1 MPIYEYK
8 GQTYEMATTDRAEA
22 KARILKYLGESAAPA
37 PTDAPAQPTEETP
50 GVVDPMGGMLPSA
63 IAAAPVRKPQSVLE
77 GKQMPG
83 PLPTEDQAVV
93 NPKFVEALKRNL
105 DAMPPEQRQAKLD
118 EMLQRPDVYGRAAKA
133 IAGRYAAQDKTVSPT
148 LKKATDTR
156 VEAITEKLIGENME
170 AKAAFNDAQKQA
182 LQGIIEGPQAQL
194 TEAPAEYTE
203 AEQYRLRRGMTPG
216 EETAQYLKRMGVKTG
231 AAVERGYRGLN
242 LFVGDALGMDQ
253 RENVARLKSLATTEK
268 ALGEP
273 PSKPMAFIE
282 DAVASIGQQMP
293 GMLFGLATGSEAA
306 VLSAMFV
313 NSFGQNYEEGRRKKL
328 DAPDATARAAMNA
341 ALEVIGERFGLKQ
354 NMAALK
360 ASARGVPISDLAAF
374 YGKAL
379 ARDIPGE
386 ELTYAGQLAVD
397 RGYGMRPEVTLE
409 EFLKGAATTA
419 LATVTQAGIMM
430 GGASAIS
437 KGAQQLQKTMQ
448 PARPGYERDT
458 SYEGLSDLIAR
469 SKGFLVPDETQ
480 TEEAQKETPLGALG
494 NVIPGEDDESILG
507 RKGVAPTLKPEE
519 RQAKIEELTAHYSSV
534 GIDPDDAAR
543 MAKSKIE
550 AIYGKLAEEVPTDV
564 APADRVEQLTQ
575 DFIAAGEDPANA
587 RALAEKQVAD
597 ETEAD
602 AIAETTAK
610 GEKGVGTI
618 IPPRRGVGSAMAG
631 QPGAITA
638 TQGAGAP
645 VTDGM
650 VPAGQ
655 NVADVT
661 EGKGEQPGA
670 LSDKEKIFNL
680 QRTQPEAKPGD
691 AIRLNLPW
699 VPGGY
704 EVSGIVGD
712 AVYLDNDGR
721 EVAADAPGA
730 KRYVPVTY
738 KVDGQQITN
747 PFDPETLRL
756 NTVAFEQKPDL
767 TAAKPA
773 IVSEDAEADAAAETM
788 ANAVTQAVTET
799 KKRGRKP
806 QVLTEE
812 QKTQKTA
819 ATKEYKRKYTKGTR
833 DFARASQGFAEATAP
848 LDEGEFESEAELA
861 NALNER
867 RANLAAAVRELL
879 SIEQNYRG
887 TALGN
892 RAKELLG
899 DRSKL
904 SQKDYDD
911 IKKGWQLTKPSA
923 SLASSRV
930 KPNPFMKGTM
940 SAQAALNHI
949 GKTGTPFERML
960 ANRIRKYL
968 TGVTVYVVEDT
979 DPTPARMAMAV
990 NAEAWDRARGVY
1002 MAADDT
1008 GPREVYLRGASF
1020 GYQNGVNNVT
1030 ILHELLHAALNHR
1043 VSAGLLA
1050 SFYGKP
1056 DAQLARLV
1064 TELNNLMEVAANRYL
1079 QLERAGR
1086 LPPRL
1091 QSIVEATASED
1102 PDTGEIDYDI
1112 FTLPQEFLSYGLS
1125 DPDVQQFLMNIEGRR
1140 TDETAFSRFV
1150 SSILKFLGLAPS
1162 QFTALSDLI
1171 GVTDDILGA
1180 HTADLVQPAKARPF
1194 LAAKQPLSPEAA
1206 AAAKAQL
1213 KVERA
1218 VKEANAKYGASKQAE
1233 EYAKGVTVAQAVQNP
1248 LNLIPLLKDLYSRAS
1263 VNTRRQMVKAL
1274 PTETLAAWAG
1284 QDVPELK
1291 NTDQLLQKM
1300 NGMMLQLLKSAGQL
1314 TTEMDRTFRK
1324 DPSLREKLNQI
1335 TTVSTLSEVDPSDPK
1350 TKKRSVQLDR
1360 MYADLGPEGQR
1371 LYKLIKNHYEA
1382 LSDYFGRLLDD
1393 QITRSGLPIAEQ
1405 ANLLKKIRV
1414 MYETGSKITPYFPLV
1429 RRGDYWL
1436 GVGSNPRTRLFT
1448 MFETVAERDRAMESL
1463 IDERVKQKIGES
1475 DADYKKRREERKAE
1489 LLEDETFTHGNDI
1502 NSLRE
1507 YTTQS
1512 SSLLKGMFAAI
1523 DASSLTDPEAKD
1535 KLKDDIY
1542 QLYLQTMPEQSFRRQ
1557 FIHRQGIAGFR
1568 TDLLRNVA
1576 DTTSK
1581 MAVQLSRIKY
1591 APQLRNSISQARD
1604 SILNRP
1610 NLEPFV
1616 EEMKQRVL
1624 ASLNPGKES
1633 TAAKVAGALNKLGFI
1648 FYLGGASSALL
1659 QPLSVFQTGMP
1670 ILSRYG
1676 VVNANREMMRMLKV
1690 WSTVGSY
1697 KTGPNGGRTWSIEYS
1712 KEYTPEERQAIR
1724 EMLSRDV
1731 TTSTYASAV
1740 FDYKNVPSDKATDG
1754 PIMAFT
1760 KGTVD
1765 VLVLG
1770 GLMHS
1775 TERLTREMMFMASF
1789 RLNRQAGKPYADAI
1803 DQAVF
1808 DTNEAFG
1815 NYGEYNRPL
1824 FMKGVAGKVMTQFMM
1839 YPLHVTLYLLRN
1851 FKEMIKPMDGR
1862 TRGEAMKKFFGTL
1875 GATFILGGY
1884 VALPMFSVVMG
1895 FLGGAW
1901 EALKGKDL
1909 PEDLRSLSFE
1919 MWFRT
1924 RFMPEMLGEMRVAG
1938 RKASDLLERGVL
1950 NSITGADFSSR
1961 VSLNNMW
1968 IREKKEAK
1976 DIHSA
1981 AAEYALGMAGP
1992 APNALLS
1999 IAEGAMAAI
2008 EGDYKKFLQKTSPA
2022 GFRNFVN
2029 AYTFYKEGAKDN
2041 KGAQILS
2048 RDAFTTGE
2056 LLFQA
2061 VGFRQDL
2068 LSNTQYI
2075 NFKVIGIDQKIQNER
2090 TKITE
2095 KLDRTFREKD
2105 FKGFNNALKKDV
2117 AEFNRKYPSYAL
2129 TEDNIY
2135 ESVTSKAERRA
2146 ESQRGVTI
2154 TEKNAPWAI
2163 AAIQESRKAA
2173 RQKEAAGKPAP

>member
-8 GQTYEMATTDRAEA
+8 GQTYEMATTDHAEA

-37 PTDAPAQPTEETP
+37 PTETAAAAPAPAAQPTEEVP

-63 IAAAPVRKPQSVLE
+63 IVNAPVRKPQSVLE
-77 GKQMPG
+77 GKQMPA
-83 PLPTEDQAVV
+83 PLPTEDRAVV

-105 DAMPPEQRQAKLD
+105 DAMPPEERQAKLD
-118 EMLQRPDVYGRAAKA
+118 AMLQRPDVYGRAAKA
-133 IAGRYAAQDKTVSPT
+133 IVGRYEAQDKGVSPT

-156 VEAITEKLIGENME
+156 VEAITQKLIGEGME
-170 AKAAFNDAQKQA
+170 AEAAFNEAQKQA
-182 LQGIIEGPQAQL
+182 LQGAIEGPQAQL

-203 AEQYRLRRGMTPG
+203 AAQYRLRRDMTPG

-242 LFVGDALGMDQ
+242 LFVGDALGIDQ
-253 RENVARLKSLATTEK
+253 PENVARLKSLATTEK
-268 ALGEP
+268 ALGAP
-273 PSKPMAFIE
+273 TSKPMALLE
-282 DAVASIGQQMP
+282 DAVASIGQQLP
-293 GMLFGLATGSEAA
+293 GMIFGLATGSEAA

-313 NSFGQNYEEGRRKKL
+313 NSFGQNYEEGRRGKL

-360 ASARGVPISDLAAF
+360 ASARGVPLSDLAAF

-397 RGYGMRPEVTLE
+397 RGYGMRPEVTIE

-419 LATVTQAGIMM
+419 LATVTQAGVMM

-437 KGAQQLQKTMQ
+437 KGAQQLQKRIE

-458 SYEGLSDLIAR
+458 SYEGLSELIAR
-469 SKGFLVPDETQ
+469 SKGFLVPDETK
-480 TEEAQKETPLGALG
+480 TEETSLGALG
-494 NVIPGEDDESILG
+494 DVIPGKDDEPILE
-507 RKGVAPTLKPEE
+507 RKGVAQTIKPQE
-519 RQAKIEELTAHYSSV
+519 RLAKIEELTARYSAI
-534 GIDPDDAAR
+534 GIDPEDAAR

-550 AIYGKLAEEVPTDV
+550 EIYGKLAEELPTDV

-575 DFIAAGEDPANA
+575 DFIAAGEDPTNA

-597 ETEAD
+597 EIEAD
-602 AIAETTAK
+602 ATAETPAK
-610 GEKGVGTI
+610 GEKGAGTI
-618 IPPRRGVGSAMAG
+618 IAPRRGVGAPVAG
-631 QPGAITA
+631 QPSTVTA
-638 TQGAGAP
+638 TKGAGAP

-650 VPAGQ
+650 VSAGPD
-655 NVADVT
+655 ATDVV
-661 EGKGEQPGA
+661 EGKGKQPGA
-670 LSDKEKIFNL
+670 LSD
-680 QRTQPEAKPGD
+680 
-691 AIRLNLPW
+691 
-699 VPGGY
+699 
-704 EVSGIVGD
+704 
-712 AVYLDNDGR
+712 
-721 EVAADAPGA
+721 
-730 KRYVPVTY
+730 
-738 KVDGQQITN
+738 
-747 PFDPETLRL
+747 
-756 NTVAFEQKPDL
+756 L
-767 TAAKPA
+767 TTAKPA
-773 IVSEDAEADAAAETM
+773 AEANAAWIENFLTRQELLTKAEAIGKESEKLLDELHSLPPSQQHDSPLRQRRADLDAQHDEILDQIDALDAARKKLVAPTTTVTEDAEADAAAETM

-806 QVLTEE
+806 QELTEE
-812 QKTQKTA
+812 QKAQKAA

-833 DFARASQGFAEATAP
+833 DFARASQGFAQATAP
-848 LDEGEFESEAELA
+848 LDEGEFESEEALA
-861 NALNER
+861 AAQNER
-867 RANLAAAVRELL
+867 RAELASAVRELL

-899 DRSKL
+899 DRTKL

-911 IKKGWQLTKPSA
+911 IKKGWQLTKPSQ

-930 KPNPFMKGTM
+930 KPNPLMKGTM
-940 SAQAALNHI
+940 SAQAALNNI

-968 TGVTVYVVEDT
+968 TGVTVYVVEEG
-979 DPTPARMAMAV
+979 DPTPARMALAV
-990 NAEAWDRARGVY
+990 NADAWDRARGVY

-1102 PDTGEIDYDI
+1102 PDTGEIDYDV

-1125 DPDVQQFLMNIEGRR
+1125 DPDFQQFLMNIEGRR

-1150 SSILKFLGLAPS
+1150 AALLKFLNLAPS

-1171 GVTDDILGA
+1171 GITDDILDA
-1180 HTADLVQPAKARPF
+1180 HTADLVNPSRARPF

-1206 AAAKAQL
+1206 AAAKTQL

-1233 EYAKGVTVAQAVQNP
+1233 EYAKGVTLAQAAQNP
-1248 LNLIPLLKDLYSRAS
+1248 LQLIPLLKDLYKRGS
-1263 VNTRRQMVKAL
+1263 VNTRRQMVKVL
-1274 PTETLAAWAG
+1274 PTETLVAWAG

-1291 NTDQLLQKM
+1291 NTDKLLQKM
-1300 NGMMLQLLKSAGQL
+1300 NGMMVQLLKSAGEL
-1314 TTEMDRTFRK
+1314 TTDMDRTFRK

-1335 TTVSTLSEVDPSDPK
+1335 TSVSTLAEVDPSDPK
-1350 TKKRSVQLDR
+1350 AKKRSVQLDR
-1360 MYADLGPEGQR
+1360 MYANLGPEGQR
-1371 LYKLIKNHYEA
+1371 LYKKIKDHYES
-1382 LSDYFGRLLDD
+1382 LSDYFGQLLDD

-1405 ANLLKKIRV
+1405 ANLLKKIRA
-1414 MYETGSKITPYFPLV
+1414 MYETGSKINPYFALV

-1436 GVGSNPRTRLFT
+1436 GVGSNPRTRIFT
-1448 MFETVAERDRAMESL
+1448 MFETVAERDRAMDGL

-1475 DADYKKRREERKAE
+1475 DADYKKRREERRAE
-1489 LLEDETFTHGNDI
+1489 LLEDETFTYGNDI

-1507 YTTQS
+1507 RTTQS
-1512 SSLLKGMFAAI
+1512 SALLKGMFAAI
-1523 DASSLTDPEAKD
+1523 DSSSLTDPDAKD

-1604 SILNRP
+1604 SIINRP
-1610 NLEPFV
+1610 EFEPFV
-1616 EEMKQRVL
+1616 DEMKQRVN
-1624 ASLNPGKES
+1624 AALNPGKEG

-1712 KEYTPEERQAIR
+1712 KAYTPEERQAIR

-1740 FDYKNVPSDKATDG
+1740 FNYKNVPSDRPTDG
-1754 PIMAFT
+1754 PVMAFT

-1765 VLVLG
+1765 ALVLG

-1789 RLNRQAGKPYADAI
+1789 RLNRQAGKSYADAI

-1851 FKEMIKPMDGR
+1851 LKEMIKPMDGR

-1875 GATFILGGY
+1875 GATYILGGY

-1895 FLGGAW
+1895 FLGAAW
-1901 EALKGKDL
+1901 EALKGDDL

-1919 MWFRT
+1919 LWFRT
-1924 RFMPEMLGEMRVAG
+1924 RFMPEMLGETQIAG
-1938 RKASDLLERGVL
+1938 YKVSDLLERGVL
-1950 NSITGADFSSR
+1950 NAITGADFSSR

-1968 IREKKEAK
+1968 LREKKEAK
-1976 DIHSA
+1976 DLHSA
-1981 AAEYALGMAGP
+1981 AAEYALGAAGP

-1999 IAEGAMAAI
+1999 IAEGISAAM

-2029 AYTFYKEGAKDN
+2029 SYTFFKEGAKDN

-2068 LSNTQYI
+2068 LANTQYI
-2075 NFKVIGIDQKIQNER
+2075 NFKVIGIEQRINNER

-2095 KLDRTFREKD
+2095 RLDRTFREKD
-2105 FKGFNNALKKDV
+2105 FKEFNKTLKKDV

-2135 ESVTSKAERRA
+2135 ESITSKAERRA

-2173 RQKEAAGKPAP
+2173 RQKEVAGKPAP